1 MMRKIDVDK
10 KGIPN
15 NNQNGELK
23 YIEKSL
29 ANITI
34 KEECED
40 EKLPSL
46 GKIQTYSSQSTKDLV
61 EFAKMCNLGKYDN

>member
-40 EKLPSL
+40 ENYLR
-46 GKIQTYSSQSTKDLV
+46 
-61 EFAKMCNLGKYDN
+61 